1 MAFADR
7 LRRKDKVAFHKS
19 GICHPSAR
27 MQE

>member
-7 LRRKDKVAFHKS
+7 LRRKDKVTFHKS
-19 GICHPSAR
+19 GRCHPSAR